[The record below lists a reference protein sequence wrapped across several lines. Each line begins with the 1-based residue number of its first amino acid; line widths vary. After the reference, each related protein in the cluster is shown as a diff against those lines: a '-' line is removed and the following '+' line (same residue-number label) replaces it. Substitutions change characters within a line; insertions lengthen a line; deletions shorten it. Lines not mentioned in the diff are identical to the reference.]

1 MLHASH
7 FLTLPSFRSVVI
19 PTQLEN
25 LPTAANAKW
34 LDLAISGRNHKC
46 KCSQTRS
53 TAQHFL
59 AKQKK
64 KTVGKSAKAKEC
76 KVTGAL
82 PVDVMYFITTHQNIF
97 GGSNK

>member
-7 FLTLPSFRSVVI
+7 FLALPSFRSVVI

-34 LDLAISGRNHKC
+34 LHLAISGSNHKR

-53 TAQHFL
+53 TAQHVL
-59 AKQKK
+59 AKLKK
-64 KTVGKSAKAKEC
+64 KKSWKEC
-76 KVTGAL
+76 YTKSMRS
-82 PVDVMYFITTHQNIF
+82 DRRITSGCHVFYYNTPEYILGF
-97 GGSNK
+97 

>member
-7 FLTLPSFRSVVI
+7 FLTLASFRSVVI

-34 LDLAISGRNHKC
+34 LHLAISGRNHKC

-59 AKQKK
+59 AKLKK
-64 KTVGKSAKAKEC
+64 QLERVQSASGCNVFYYNTPEYIW
-76 KVTGAL
+76 G
-82 PVDVMYFITTHQNIF
+82 I
-97 GGSNK
+97 

>member
-7 FLTLPSFRSVVI
+7 FLALLSFRSVVI

-25 LPTAANAKW
+25 LSLAANAKW
-34 LDLAISGRNHKC
+34 IHLAISGSNHKC
-46 KCSQTRS
+46 KCSQNSS
-53 TAQHFL
+53 TAQHFFNK
-59 AKQKK
+59 AK
-64 KTVGKSAKAKEC
+64 KTVEKSAIAKEC
-76 KVTGAL
+76 KVTGAI